1 MRGMT
6 FIGQQE
12 MFFTYPV
19 IRMVKLSRKLRK
31 NRCARNGRKNQL
43 GGVITNQWTFD
54 GSKIAGVNNY
64 GQINKVFSDCDYKAP
79 SISVPAGGLP
89 GFAPAATPVGP
100 LGFLKFWGG
109 KRRSAKRT
117 GRKTRSRK
125 QAGGG
130 GGIGYSRTDF
140 EVVGGV
146 NPIANQRALGCE
158 SGAAGPSAAASALPM
173 AAAAKP
179 WYQFWGGKRS
189 TRKMKRTQRLAK
201 RLKRAMRGGASD
213 LASAFAPPMNPTSPL
228 TLTAPYSAANPVYE
242 APKAGFGV
250 EAPAGGNNA
259 GMPPYE
265 IYKGYDASKPVVSGP
280 CLQKGGKRK
289 TRKARKSKKRSHRKH

>member
-1 MRGMT
+1 MAG
-6 FIGQQE
+6 
-12 MFFTYPV
+12 
-19 IRMVKLSRKLRK
+19 LSRKHRK
-31 NRCARNGRKNQL
+31 NRCARNGRKNNQL

-64 GQINKVFSDCDYKAP
+64 GQVNKVFTDCDYKAP
-79 SISVPAGGLP
+79 SISVAPGGLP
-89 GFAPAATPVGP
+89 GFAPAATASGP

-109 KRRSAKRT
+109 KRSAKRS
-117 GRKTRSRK
+117 GRKTSRK

-158 SGAAGPSAAASALPM
+158 SGAVGPSAAASALPV
-173 AAAAKP
+173 AAAPAAGFLSSLK
-179 WYQFWGGKRS
+179 FWGGKRKGKRS
-189 TRKMKRTQRLAK
+189 AKRRTQRTHK
-201 RLKRAMRGGASD
+201 MRGGAAD
-213 LASAFAPPMNPTSPL
+213 LASAFAAPMNPSSPL
-228 TLTAPYSAANPVYE
+228 TLTTPYSAANPVYE

-280 CLQKGGKRK
+280 CLQKGGKRRSAK
-289 TRKARKSKKRSHRKH
+289 RAQRKRLTRKTKKRTHRKH

>member
-1 MRGMT
+1 
-6 FIGQQE
+6 
-12 MFFTYPV
+12 
-19 IRMVKLSRKLRK
+19 MVKLSRKLRK

-64 GQINKVFSDCDYKAP
+64 GQVNKVFSDCDYKAP

-89 GFAPAATPVGP
+89 GFAPAATPAGP

-109 KRRSAKRT
+109 KRSGRKGKRT
-117 GRKTRSRK
+117 QRKTRSRK

-158 SGAAGPSAAASALPM
+158 SGAVGPSSAASALPM
-173 AAAAKP
+173 DAAAKP
-179 WYQFWGGKRS
+179 WYQFWGGRRGKRS
-189 TRKMKRTQRLAK
+189 TKRTRRTQRK
-201 RLKRAMRGGASD
+201 HKMRGGASD

-228 TLTAPYSAANPVYE
+228 TLTAPYSGNAVVYE
-242 APKAGFGV
+242 SPRVGFSTIAPT
-250 EAPAGGNNA
+250 GGNNA
-259 GMPPYE
+259 GQPPYE
-265 IYKGYDASKPVVSGP
+265 IHQGYDASKPVVSGP

-289 TRKARKSKKRSHRKH
+289 TRKARKSKKRTHRKH

>member
-1 MRGMT
+1 
-6 FIGQQE
+6 
-12 MFFTYPV
+12 MFFTSPV

-64 GQINKVFSDCDYKAP
+64 GQVNKVFSDCDYKAP

-89 GFAPAATPVGP
+89 GFAPAATPAGP

-109 KRRSAKRT
+109 KRRLAKRT
-117 GRKTRSRK
+117 QRKRLTQRSSRK

-158 SGAAGPSAAASALPM
+158 SGAAGPSASASMMPVAAPTSFLSSL
-173 AAAAKP
+173 K
-179 WYQFWGGKRS
+179 FWGGKRKGKPLS
-189 TRKMKRTQRLAK
+189 KRSTQRK
-201 RLKRAMRGGASD
+201 RRTHRKMRGGASD

-228 TLTAPYSAANPVYE
+228 TLTAPYSGNAVVYE
-242 APKAGFGV
+242 SPRVGFSTIAPT
-250 EAPAGGNNA
+250 GGNNA
-259 GMPPYE
+259 GQPPYE
-265 IYKGYDASKPVVSGP
+265 IHQGYDASKPVVSGP

-289 TRKARKSKKRSHRKH
+289 TKRVLRSRRH

>member
-1 MRGMT
+1 
-6 FIGQQE
+6 
-12 MFFTYPV
+12 
-19 IRMVKLSRKLRK
+19 MVKLSRKLRK
-31 NRCARNGRKNQL
+31 NRCARNGRKNNQL

-64 GQINKVFSDCDYKAP
+64 GQVNKVFTDCDYKAP

-89 GFAPAATPVGP
+89 GFAPAATPAGP

-109 KRRSAKRT
+109 KRRT
-117 GRKTRSRK
+117 GRKGKRSTMR
-125 QAGGG
+125 GGG

-158 SGAAGPSAAASALPM
+158 SGAVGPSSAASALPID
-173 AAAAKP
+173 AAAKP
-179 WYQFWGGKRS
+179 WYQFWGGR
-189 TRKMKRTQRLAK
+189 RLAK
-201 RLKRAMRGGASD
+201 RLSKRSTQRKRRTHRKMRGGASD

-242 APKAGFGV
+242 VPSRAGFSTD
-250 EAPAGGNNA
+250 APAGGNNA

-265 IYKGYDASKPVVSGP
+265 QYNANSSRPVPSGP
-280 CLQKGGKRK
+280 CIQPQTPIQKGGKRSAKHK
-289 TRKARKSKKRSHRKH
+289 TRKTRKSKKRTHRKH

>member
-1 MRGMT
+1 
-6 FIGQQE
+6 
-12 MFFTYPV
+12 
-19 IRMVKLSRKLRK
+19 MVKLSRKHRK
-31 NRCARNGRKNQL
+31 NGCARNGRKNQL

-64 GQINKVFSDCDYKAP
+64 GQVNKVFSDCDYKAP

-89 GFAPAATPVGP
+89 GFAPAATQEGP
-100 LGFLKFWGG
+100 LSFLKFWGG
-109 KRRSAKRT
+109 KRT
-117 GRKTRSRK
+117 GRSVKRSSRK

-158 SGAAGPSAAASALPM
+158 SGAMGPSSAASMMPV
-173 AAAAKP
+173 AAPASFLSSLK
-179 WYQFWGGKRS
+179 FFGGRRGKRS
-189 TRKMKRTQRLAK
+189 VKRLTKRTRRTHRK
-201 RLKRAMRGGASD
+201 MRGGASD
-213 LASAFAPPMNPTSPL
+213 LASAFAPPMNPISPL

-289 TRKARKSKKRSHRKH
+289 TRKSKKRTHRKH

>member
-1 MRGMT
+1 
-6 FIGQQE
+6 
-12 MFFTYPV
+12 
-19 IRMVKLSRKLRK
+19 MVKLSRKLRK
-31 NRCARNGRKNQL
+31 NRCARNGRKNNQL
-43 GGVITNQWTFD
+43 GGVLTNQWTFD

-64 GQINKVFSDCDYKAP
+64 GQVNKVFSDCDYKAP

-89 GFAPAATPVGP
+89 GFAPAATAASSGP

-109 KRRSAKRT
+109 KRRSGRNGKRSQ
-117 GRKTRSRK
+117 RKRSTMR
-125 QAGGG
+125 GGG

-158 SGAAGPSAAASALPM
+158 SGAVGPSSAASALPM

-179 WYQFWGGKRS
+179 WYQFWGGKR
-189 TRKMKRTQRLAK
+189 TRRTHRK
-201 RLKRAMRGGASD
+201 HKMRGGAAD

-265 IYKGYDASKPVVSGP
+265 IYKGYDASKAVVSGP
-280 CLQKGGKRK
+280 CIQKGGKRSGKRK
-289 TRKARKSKKRSHRKH
+289 TRKVRKSKKRTHRKH

>member
-1 MRGMT
+1 
-6 FIGQQE
+6 
-12 MFFTYPV
+12 
-19 IRMVKLSRKLRK
+19 MVKLSRKLRK

-64 GQINKVFSDCDYKAP
+64 GQVNKVFTDCDYKAP

-89 GFAPAATPVGP
+89 GFAPAATPAGP

-109 KRRSAKRT
+109 KRRT
-117 GRKTRSRK
+117 GRKGKRTQRKRSTMR
-125 QAGGG
+125 GGG

-140 EVVGGV
+140 EVVDGV

-158 SGAAGPSAAASALPM
+158 SGAMGPSSSASMMPVAAPAGFLSSL
-173 AAAAKP
+173 K
-179 WYQFWGGKRS
+179 FWGGKRS
-189 TRKMKRTQRLAK
+189 AK
-201 RLKRAMRGGASD
+201 RLSKGKRSTKRSAKRRTHRKMRGGASD

-228 TLTAPYSAANPVYE
+228 SLTAPYSAANPVYE
-242 APKAGFGV
+242 VPSRAGFSTD
-250 EAPAGGNNA
+250 APAGGNNA

-265 IYKGYDASKPVVSGP
+265 QYNANSSRIVPSGP
-280 CLQKGGKRK
+280 CKQTGGKLK
-289 TRKARKSKKRSHRKH
+289 TRKSKKRTHRKH